1 MKKLFLPI
9 LGVFL
14 FIVITGLLA
23 KEYRVKNQKSL
34 LVGGAPSISNSMLV
48 GETEVEVKYADS
60 KSERANGLSNVETL
74 PESSGLLFIF
84 EVPQTQPS
92 FWMKD
97 MNFPIDIIWISAD
110 KVVQV
115 DYDVPP
121 PEPNTPDEE
130 LTIYS
135 PKQPIDYVLEVN
147 GGFSAKNNI
156 EVGSPVVL
164 PNIAKT
170 HYN

>member
-1 MKKLFLPI
+1 M
-9 LGVFL
+9 

-23 KEYRVKNQKSL
+23 KEYRVKNQETL
-34 LVGGAPSISNSMLV
+34 LVGGAPSVANSMLV
-48 GETEVEVKYADS
+48 GDAEVEVKYANS
-60 KSERANGLSNVETL
+60 KSERANGLSNVESL
-74 PESSGLLFIF
+74 PENSGLLFMF
-84 EVPQTQPS
+84 EEPQTQPS

-115 DYDVPP
+115 DYNVPP

-130 LTIYS
+130 LIIYT
-135 PKQPIDYVLEVN
+135 PKQPVDYVLEVN
-147 GGFSAKNNI
+147 GGFSQTNGI
-156 EVGSPVVL
+156 EVGSTVVL
-164 PNIAKT
+164 PNVAEV